1 MNNTV
6 WEPKM
11 EIEAIKKIKT
21 EAILELGNLGN
32 RTGTVDTSSPTEKH
46 EIEER
51 ISGVENTIEK
61 NDISKKMLNLKGSW
75 HKTSRNFGILWKDQA

>member
-1 MNNTV
+1 
-6 WEPKM
+6 M

-21 EAILELGNLGN
+21 EAFLELGNLGN

-61 NDISKKMLNLKGSW
+61 KMIYQRKC
-75 HKTSRNFGILWKDQA
+75 

>member
-1 MNNTV
+1 
-6 WEPKM
+6 M

-21 EAILELGNLGN
+21 EAFLELGNLGN

-61 NDISKKMLNLKGSW
+61 NDISKKMLNLKGS
-75 HKTSRNFGILWKDQA
+75 

>member
-1 MNNTV
+1 
-6 WEPKM
+6 M

-21 EAILELGNLGN
+21 EAFLELGHLGN

-61 NDISKKMLNLKGSW
+61 NDISKKMLNLKGS
-75 HKTSRNFGILWKDQA
+75 

>member
-1 MNNTV
+1 
-6 WEPKM
+6 M

-21 EAILELGNLGN
+21 EAFLELGNLGN

-61 NDISKKMLNLKGSW
+61 K
-75 HKTSRNFGILWKDQA
+75 